1 MIHLKNVNFE
11 YDSIEKVKAG
21 LKDVNLSISS
31 GECVVI
37 CGRSGCGKSTLLRII
52 NGLIPHFYEGNLS
65 GQVYVKNQNMR
76 ASDLH
81 NVSKLVGSVFQN
93 PSTQFLM

>member
-52 NGLIPHFYEGNLS
+52 NGLIPPHFYEGNLS
-65 GQVYVKNQNMR
+65 GQVYVKK
-76 ASDLH
+76 
-81 NVSKLVGSVFQN
+81 SKHEGF
-93 PSTQFLM
+93 